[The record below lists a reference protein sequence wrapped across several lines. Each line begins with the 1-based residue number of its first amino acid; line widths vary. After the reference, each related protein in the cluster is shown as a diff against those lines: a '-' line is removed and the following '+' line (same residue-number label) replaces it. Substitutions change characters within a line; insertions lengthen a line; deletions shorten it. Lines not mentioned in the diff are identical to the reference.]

1 MILATQVPVDASKVT
16 EINLQQIKVID
27 AIKKAADD
35 DKTTVSIGSSYINQ
49 QYTGQPMPGSTFTA
63 YASIPITLEMENF
76 TDVVTK
82 ITDAGFSIESIYT
95 NPVYPVEDSTSVTPE
110 FQVNLNIAISSKP
123 DTLQNVVKEYE
134 EKYNEL
140 IALLGDLGISE
151 EKIQPGNVSFNPTY
165 YDGPGLA
172 TSYVAYTQFI
182 VKTDTKNV
190 NKVSDAAKTE
200 GAYFENV
207 FMSMSDAAIDNAR
220 IELNQ
225 LAFANAGEKA
235 NEMAKPLGLKVGNVK
250 SIDISTSTL
259 NPYGGIATYRGV
271 SVASPYYYNT
281 PGQEISISVTA
292 EFELK

>member
-1 MILATQVPVDASKVT
+1 LYPDSP
-16 EINLQQIKVID
+16 D
-27 AIKKAADD
+27 
-35 DKTTVSIGSSYINQ
+35 
-49 QYTGQPMPGSTFTA
+49 TA
-63 YASIPITLEMENF
+63 
-76 TDVVTK
+76 
-82 ITDAGFSIESIYT
+82 
-95 NPVYPVEDSTSVTPE
+95 SVTPE